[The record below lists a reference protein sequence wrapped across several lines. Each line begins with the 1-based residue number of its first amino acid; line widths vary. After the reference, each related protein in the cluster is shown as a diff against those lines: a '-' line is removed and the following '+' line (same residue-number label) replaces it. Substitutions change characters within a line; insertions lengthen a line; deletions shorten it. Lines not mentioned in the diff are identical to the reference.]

1 MELITKLDKGLA
13 KAEEIIMA
21 LMLVGMVLLAA
32 AEVLSRNIWHTGFA
46 WALETLLNAT
56 LFLGLLGAA
65 VATSEGRH
73 LNIDL
78 LSRVVKGRA
87 KTLLRVLIGIFSVV
101 VCTFLSVGGWQ
112 CFKLAHDGVAKEAA
126 GYGGTVFSAFGQ
138 SLSDG
143 NIPEWFSHSGLCV
156 GFGLVAFHFLL
167 RLIRDLG
174 TMVTG
179 VEWESTAQDGA
190 SGDALLDQMEKQAGE
205 ADQGGAA

>member
-21 LMLVGMVLLAA
+21 LTLVGMVLLAA

-87 KTLLRVLIGIFSVV
+87 KYLLKVLIGVFAVI
-101 VCTFLSVGGWQ
+101 VCMLLSLGGWQ
-112 CFKLAHDGVAKEAA
+112 CFELAYDAVVKEAA
-126 GYGGTVFSAFGQ
+126 GFGGTALSSFKQ
-138 SLSDG
+138 SFSDG
-143 NIPEWFSHSGLCV
+143 NVPEWLSQFGLCA
-156 GFGLVAFHFLL
+156 GFGLIAFHFLL
-167 RLIRDLG
+167 RLIRDVG
-174 TMVTG
+174 TVLTG
-179 VEWESTAQDGA
+179 KEWEVVEGGGAEGDAVLDEMVAQFDEGKGGA
-190 SGDALLDQMEKQAGE
+190 S
-205 ADQGGAA
+205 